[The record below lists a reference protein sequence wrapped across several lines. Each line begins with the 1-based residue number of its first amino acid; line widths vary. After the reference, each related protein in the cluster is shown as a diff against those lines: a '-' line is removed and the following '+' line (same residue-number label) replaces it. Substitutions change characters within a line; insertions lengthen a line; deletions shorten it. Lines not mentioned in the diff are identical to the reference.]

1 MIQFLRT
8 NLASVL
14 AAIAAVALLA
24 AGWQTVRL
32 ANARAEAA
40 QFKEQIAENTR
51 RLEAKYRAK
60 EQAIRTDL
68 EKIANEHAEK
78 ETELASRAHRAESA
92 ADRLRRDIERLNAGT
107 MPADP
112 AAAAIVQQARSA
124 RKLLGACATEYR
136 SVAEGAEQLRIQ
148 LSGLQGYV
156 SKVCIANESR

>member
-1 MIQFLRT
+1 MIPFLRT
-8 NLASVL
+8 NITSVL

-51 RLEAKYRAK
+51 RLEAEYRAK
-60 EQAIRTDL
+60 EQAMRTDL

-92 ADRLRRDIERLNAGT
+92 ADRLRRDIELLNAGT

-112 AAAAIVQQARSA
+112 AAAAIAQQARSA

-156 SKVCIANESR
+156 SKVCLANESR